1 MSKSGL
7 AQSGK
12 TLGVSSATNELILP
26 VLPVPAVFP
35 SIGCWRGAIV
45 LCRPFRAVFL
55 YKYRQVLFE

>member
-26 VLPVPAVFP
+26 VPAVFP
-35 SIGCWRGAIV
+35 SIGCWLGAIV